1 MATRLDPLVQACLS
15 GNVDRVCA
23 IVDQTPS
30 ESHLYESYV
39 GIHAAVVALMEQ
51 SDPAGP
57 FRRLRRAL
65 SRPETEPQI
74 LMLLVRYASLLAVRL
89 GQIQEARRLIL
100 IGAEVPPEKAPA
112 ELRAAVIL
120 CDAALHEAR
129 ADFERAAEVCTAALD
144 LNLSAP
150 GRFGDC
156 VRSHRAY
163 YAILCHDFATAEA
176 DIKAIDLPED
186 HRRNLR
192 EPVLALRVRLC
203 GESGR
208 AEQGLAILDAAP
220 KEDAGIGR
228 ARYVTLCVRLLN
240 QLGRLDEAAIM
251 LDQAENEMA
260 TLSVPVAHGLRAE
273 QALAQGDLEA
283 ARVLARDG
291 IAAAKSDHPA
301 DVVVAIRTLASA
313 ELSDRR
319 TIKVRQI
326 LARIDRD
333 ESKMPTQMHWARL
346 YLLENNP
353 DQAVEHFQRVA
364 ALGPA
369 YVAQSCRYARE
380 LSGHDLA
387 RLQARSV
394 VAGGQWVGPVAAP
407 VGADDRRSEPRL
419 VGNSTS
425 MRAIR
430 SRIRSYA
437 SLSTPVLITG
447 QTGTGK
453 DVVARLL
460 HQHSGR
466 TGEFIPV
473 NCGALSDTL
482 IESELFGHVKGA
494 FTGAAHDHE
503 GLFVAAGR
511 GTIFL
516 DEIHAMSPR
525 LQAAL
530 LRVLEN
536 GEVRPV
542 GSSRFQRTWA
552 RVIAATNEPIDQ
564 LLQRKQL
571 RSDLY
576 YRLAKLRVDIP
587 PLRQRPED
595 VEPLVRHCLREMFG
609 HLDLVVADDLV
620 EAMRRDPWP
629 GNVREL
635 KNDIERIVLAAGES
649 RILTAAMFP
658 GRRQTA
664 VGGASEWR
672 GDDAGQAAV
681 RLPPVAHRRTDVR
694 RRRLRD
700 MFEQYDRL
708 SRAEVIELLGCSP
721 NTATRD
727 LRVLEQ
733 EGKIRRVHTS
743 AHLRTSYFVKN
754 GER

>member
-1 MATRLDPLVQACLS
+1 MAVRAHPLAQACLE
-15 GNVDRVCA
+15 GNIDRVCA
-23 IVDQTPS
+23 IVDQTPKT
-30 ESHLYESYV
+30 SHLYEPYV
-39 GIHAAVVALMEQ
+39 AIHAAVVALLDQ
-51 SDPAGP
+51 SYPALVYQ
-57 FRRLRRAL
+57 RLRRAL
-65 SRPETEPQI
+65 SNPASDPQI
-74 LMLLVRYASLLAVRL
+74 RMLLVRYASLFAVHL
-89 GQIQEARRLIL
+89 GMSQEARRLIR
-100 IGAEVPPEKAPA
+100 IGANVPADKVPA
-112 ELRAAVIL
+112 ELVAAVML

-129 ADFERAAEVCTAALD
+129 GDFERAAEVCVAALD
-144 LNLSAP
+144 LDLKVP
-150 GRFGDC
+150 GPFWAYLK
-156 VRSHRAY
+156 SHRAH

-176 DIKAIDLPED
+176 EIKAIESPDD
-186 HRRNLR
+186 TRDNLR
-192 EPVLALRVRLC
+192 DPVLALRVRLC
-203 GESGR
+203 CESGR
-208 AEQGLAILDAAP
+208 AEQGLAILDSTSQ
-220 KEDAGIGR
+220 EDAGIGR
-228 ARYVTLCVRLLN
+228 PRYVALCVRLLTG
-240 QLGRLDEAAIM
+240 LGRLDEATIM
-251 LDQAENEMA
+251 LDQAENEIA
-260 TLSVPVAHGLRAE
+260 TLSKSTAHRLRVE
-273 QALAQGDLEA
+273 LALAQGDMKA
-283 ARVLARDG
+283 VRGHARDA
-291 IAAAKSDHPA
+291 IEAAKSNHPD
-301 DVVVAIRTLASA
+301 DVVASLRSLASA
-313 ELSDRR
+313 ELGNRR
-319 TIKVRQI
+319 TVKVRQI
-326 LARIDRD
+326 LARIDPD
-333 ESKMPTQMHWARL
+333 ESKMPTQIHWARL
-346 YLLENNP
+346 YLQEKNL
-353 DQAVEHFQRVA
+353 DRAVEHFQRVA

-369 YVAQSCRYARE
+369 YVEQACRDAPE

-387 RLQARSV
+387 RLQTKSV
-394 VAGGQWVGPVAAP
+394 AVGGDWAASGPAP
-407 VGADDRRSEPRL
+407 SHDDERQGTTRL

-425 MRAIR
+425 MREIR

-437 SLSTPVLITG
+437 GLNTPVLITG

-460 HQHSGR
+460 HLQSER

-494 FTGAAHDHE
+494 FTGASHDHE

-564 LLQRKQL
+564 LLERKQL

-576 YRLAKLRVDIP
+576 SRLAKLRVEIP
-587 PLRQRPED
+587 PLCERPED

-609 HLDLVVADDLV
+609 HLDLVVADNLI
-620 EAMRRDPWP
+620 ETLRRDPWP

-635 KNDIERIVLAAGES
+635 KNDIERIALAAGES
-649 RILTAAMFP
+649 RMLTAAMFSRCRA
-658 GRRQTA
+658 G
-664 VGGASEWR
+664 SEDRVPAWH
-672 GDDAGQAAV
+672 GDDTGRGAIRPQ
-681 RLPPVAHRRTDVR
+681 AHRRTFDR

-727 LRVLEQ
+727 LRALEQ
-733 EGKIRRVHTS
+733 DGEIRRVHTS

-754 GER
+754 GRQ